1 MHMQPSTFF
10 QLVSDPTEKM
20 KILYDLAEGK
30 RDILCKSI
38 NKDTSLFVSEAVTV
52 IGSYLMVRP
61 KKLGVVNFNED
72 SLIIQFQLGNQKY
85 ISQVE
90 FKQSDD
96 LIALSMS
103 RKLFRVQ
110 RREFYRIRMPNNYRG
125 TLAIESIEKNIIQRA
140 FQLIDLS
147 GGGCKIEVPPVDV
160 KISIGVPF
168 KGVLR
173 IPGRGEIPTKC
184 IVRHQNFIDKQ
195 GKPEVRWIG
204 VQFIEQTEQD
214 SNRLAALVMDLHREF
229 FARI

>member
-1 MHMQPSTFF
+1 MQPSTFF

-20 KILYDLAEGK
+20 KLLYDLAEGK

-38 NKDTSLFVSEAVTV
+38 DTKATLFLAEAVTV

-61 KKLGVVNFNED
+61 KKLGVVNHNED
-72 SLIIQFQLGNQKY
+72 DLIIQFQLGNQKY
-85 ISQVE
+85 ISQVQ

-96 LIALSMS
+96 LLALSMS

-110 RREFYRIRMPNNYRG
+110 RREFYRLRLPNNYRG
-125 TLAIESIEKNIIQRA
+125 TLAIEMIDKQVIQRA

-160 KISIGVPF
+160 SIKSGIPF
-168 KGVLR
+168 NAALR
-173 IPGRGEIPTKC
+173 IPGRGEIP
-184 IVRHQNFIDKQ
+184 IRGIIRHQNQMQPDI
-195 GKPEVRWIG
+195 RWIG
-204 VQFIEQTEQD
+204 VQFIDQSEID

>member
-1 MHMQPSTFF
+1 MQPSTFF

-30 RDILCKSI
+30 RDIICKSI
-38 NKDTSLFVSEAVTV
+38 DTKASIFISEAVTV

-61 KKLGVVNFNED
+61 KKLGVVNFNDE

-96 LIALSMS
+96 LIALSMA

-125 TLAIESIEKNIIQRA
+125 TFAIENIEKTNIQRA

-160 KISIGVPF
+160 EIKAGIPF
-168 KGVLR
+168 QGTLR
-173 IPGRGEIPTKC
+173 IPNRGEFPMKC
-184 IVRHQNFIDKQ
+184 IVRHQNVITGQ
-195 GKPEVRWIG
+195 GKPDVRWIG
-204 VQFIEQTEQD
+204 VQFIEQTEAD